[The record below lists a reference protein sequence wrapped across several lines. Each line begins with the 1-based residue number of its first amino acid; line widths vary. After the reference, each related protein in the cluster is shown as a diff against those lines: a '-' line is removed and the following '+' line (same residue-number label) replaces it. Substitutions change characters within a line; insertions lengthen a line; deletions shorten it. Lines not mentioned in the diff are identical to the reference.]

1 MSTKTIAVNTY
12 TKKLF
17 KPRLRKIMITEILQ
31 YILGSRT
38 EQCPECSDYVMLKEW
53 EKVSVKENSF
63 LFKFTI

>member
-1 MSTKTIAVNTY
+1 
-12 TKKLF
+12 
-17 KPRLRKIMITEILQ
+17 MITEILQ
-31 YILGSRT
+31 YVLGSRT